1 VGADGAVTTRND
13 NDSAERGP
21 VSTPRPGA
29 IGEAPTNLAD
39 LIANIMDPLGGVE
52 LDIPPR
58 ARTGPFAIFD
68 AWPDDE
74 ERADA

>member
-1 VGADGAVTTRND
+1 VGADGAVTTRKD

-21 VSTPRPGA
+21 VSTARPGT
-29 IGEAPTNLAD
+29 IGHAPTNLAE
-39 LIANIMDPLGGVE
+39 LIADIMAPLGGVE
-52 LDIPPR
+52 LDVPPR
-58 ARTGPFAIFD
+58 ARTGPVPTFD